1 MKSLWKYIAS
11 LVPCALPKY
20 LLLGLVVVFAEDV
33 IAHAKE
39 PLIVERWAEKE
50 KKETEKELSEDDD
63 NGQEVA
69 SVGKFKRWRNKLT
82 IESVIFLPTDACLF
96 FAVGKTATTSRITPT
111 AKGFVFAQN
120 PLYVYFCTWLI

>member
-20 LLLGLVVVFAEDV
+20 LLLV

-63 NGQEVA
+63 NGQEIA
-69 SVGKFKRWRNKLT
+69 SVGKFKRWRNKLS
-82 IESVIFLPTDACLF
+82 IEFVIFLPTDACLF
-96 FAVGKTATTSRITPT
+96 FSVGKIVKASHNAPTSQ
-111 AKGFVFAQN
+111 GFVFAQN
-120 PLYVYFCTWLI
+120 PLYIYFCTWLI